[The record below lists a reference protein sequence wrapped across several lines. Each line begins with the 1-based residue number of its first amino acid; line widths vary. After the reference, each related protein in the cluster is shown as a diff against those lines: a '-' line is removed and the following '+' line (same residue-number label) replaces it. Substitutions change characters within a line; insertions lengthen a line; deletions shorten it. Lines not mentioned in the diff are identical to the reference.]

1 MMRWSYTV
9 GRLDG
14 VALKIHITFLL
25 LLAWAGYR
33 DFLYGGPAAALWS
46 IGFVLAV
53 FACVT
58 FHEFGHVFMAKVFGI
73 RTRDV
78 ILLPIGGVAR
88 LESFPRVP
96 RQEFLIALAGP
107 AVTLAIAAGLYAG
120 LLLGGGDITGGQL
133 FTYGRGFARNLLA
146 VNIFILLFNM
156 IPAFPMDGGRVL
168 RAVLAHR
175 IGFRRATR
183 IAAAVGRGFAVVFA
197 ILALTSG
204 WGGGL
209 LLLIALFVFLAA
221 GSELA
226 AVDLPPTAGA
236 GHGGGGAAEVGGP
249 SDREGG
255 MDP

>member
-1 MMRWSYTV
+1 MRWSYTV

-14 VALKIHITFLL
+14 VALKIHVTFLL

-33 DFLYGGPAAALWS
+33 DFMYGGPMAALWS
-46 IGFVLAV
+46 VGFVLAV

-73 RTRDV
+73 NTHDV

-88 LESFPRVP
+88 LESFPRDP

-107 AVTLAIAAGLYAG
+107 AITLAIAAGLYAG
-120 LLLGGGDITGGQL
+120 LQIGGAELSASDLLS
-133 FTYGRGFARNLLA
+133 YGRGFGRNLLA

-168 RAVLAHR
+168 RALLAAR
-175 IGFRRATR
+175 VGFGRATR

-197 ILALTSG
+197 VIALTSG

-226 AVDLPPTAGA
+226 AASHQPAP
-236 GHGGGGAAEVGGP
+236 AEQG
-249 SDREGG
+249 SDGSNTQ
-255 MDP
+255 P